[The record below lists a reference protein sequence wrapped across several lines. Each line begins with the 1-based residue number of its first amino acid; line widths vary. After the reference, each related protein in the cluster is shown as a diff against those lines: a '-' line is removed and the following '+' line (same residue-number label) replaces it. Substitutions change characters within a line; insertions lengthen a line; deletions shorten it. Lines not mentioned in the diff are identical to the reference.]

1 MKILQ
6 AQINHR
12 HLNSSEEYINASYED
27 RSYIIA
33 RILRDKLKSDL
44 AETIVNVM
52 TTETKNNTVYK
63 GNPFTQSG
71 QWEDESLTKSE
82 VKLFILTEAEFK
94 KLQGII

>member
-12 HLNSSEEYINASYED
+12 HLNSSEEYINASYES
-27 RSYIIA
+27 RSYLIA
-33 RILRDKLKSDL
+33 KELRDKLKSDL
-44 AETIVNVM
+44 AEFIVSSM
-52 TTETKNNTVYK
+52 TTETKDSTVYK

-71 QWEDESLTKSE
+71 QWENESLTKSE

-94 KLQGII
+94 KLKGIT

>member
-12 HLNSSEEYINASYED
+12 HLNSSEEYINASYEGK
-27 RSYIIA
+27 SYIIA

-63 GNPFTQSG
+63 GNPFKHSG
-71 QWEDESLTKSE
+71 QWEDEALTKSE
-82 VKLFILTEAEFK
+82 VKLFILTEEEFK
-94 KLQGII
+94 KLQGIK